1 MYSAGPMDRGRGPE
15 TERIE
20 EQLAELERLAEKL
33 ESVPNSEVLG
43 LLNRAVALLAEIN
56 AAIEAGLLSA
66 DGEVRELGELLE
78 RVDFGPFDGALEDLE
93 RSRGGPSGG

>member
-1 MYSAGPMDRGRGPE
+1 MYSSGPMDGGRGAE
-15 TERIE
+15 TGRIE
-20 EQLAELERLAEKL
+20 EQIAELERLAEKL
-33 ESVPNSEVLG
+33 ESVPDPEVVS
-43 LLNRAVALLAEIN
+43 LLNRAVTLLAEIN

-66 DGEVRELGELLE
+66 EGEARELGELLE